1 MMKTTPPVNFEENGI
16 KYRITATYGIDYEFG
31 RKHNHAP
38 GFSLTCTIDRLSGRR
53 WVDHGGGWSPKSITK
68 HFPDLSPLI
77 QWHLVS
83 TEEPLHYLANAGYWM
98 DFINGVYKVKPECN
112 GNPLEAF
119 KATIVWGAIPGD
131 TDRELAKMVACDRAH
146 MADMLRNRL
155 PALMERFR
163 SVMEY
168 WGVME

>member
-1 MMKTTPPVNFEENGI
+1 MLKSTSARYEKGGI
-16 KYRITATYGIDYEFG
+16 KYRIIATYGIDYEFG
-31 RKHNHAP
+31 RKHNQAAS
-38 GFSLTCTIDRLSGRR
+38 FSLTADIDRLSGTR
-53 WVDHGGGWSPKSITK
+53 WVDAGGGCCHDEIVKRL
-68 HFPDLSPLI
+68 PDLSPLV

-98 DFINGVYKVKPECN
+98 DFINGVYEVKPECKK
-112 GNPLEAF
+112 NPLEAF
-119 KATIVWGAIPGD
+119 KATIVWGAIPKD
-131 TDRELAKMVACDRAH
+131 TDLELEKMMGARCRRDV
-146 MADMLRNRL
+146 ADMLRNRL